1 MNNICDI
8 CKKNRASGKISIIKN
23 GVKQVKDI
31 CQQCANK
38 TQGRSG
44 GGFGGWEFGNLN
56 DIFGGLFGDIFG
68 PPAGGGGQGGGLG
81 GGGLEGLGLP
91 GQMRAPSEER
101 VDFTDYL
108 SDEANRVLDRAAEF
122 AQDNRHAVI
131 DTEHLLFSLLQ
142 NEIVA
147 GALKQLKIEVKE
159 LEKELKES
167 ITKGTAVPQELEYS
181 PRLKR
186 VFDLSLDEAR
196 ALNHNYIGPEHLVL
210 ALVKEGE
217 GLAS

>member
-44 GGFGGWEFGNLN
+44 GGPGGRGFGDLN

-68 PPAGGGGQGGGLG
+68 GGGQ

-91 GQMRAPSEER
+91 GQMRVPSEER

-108 SDEANRVLDRAAEF
+108 SDEANRVL
-122 AQDNRHAVI
+122 
-131 DTEHLLFSLLQ
+131 
-142 NEIVA
+142 
-147 GALKQLKIEVKE
+147 
-159 LEKELKES
+159 
-167 ITKGTAVPQELEYS
+167 
-181 PRLKR
+181 
-186 VFDLSLDEAR
+186 
-196 ALNHNYIGPEHLVL
+196 
-210 ALVKEGE
+210 
-217 GLAS
+217 

>member
-8 CKKNRASGKISIIKN
+8 CKKNRASGKISITKN

-44 GGFGGWEFGNLN
+44 GREFGNLN

-68 PPAGGGGQGGGLG
+68 QGGQGGGLG
-81 GGGLEGLGLP
+81 SGGLEGLGLP

-147 GALKQLKIEVKE
+147 GSLKQLKI
-159 LEKELKES
+159 
-167 ITKGTAVPQELEYS
+167 
-181 PRLKR
+181 
-186 VFDLSLDEAR
+186 
-196 ALNHNYIGPEHLVL
+196 
-210 ALVKEGE
+210 
-217 GLAS
+217 